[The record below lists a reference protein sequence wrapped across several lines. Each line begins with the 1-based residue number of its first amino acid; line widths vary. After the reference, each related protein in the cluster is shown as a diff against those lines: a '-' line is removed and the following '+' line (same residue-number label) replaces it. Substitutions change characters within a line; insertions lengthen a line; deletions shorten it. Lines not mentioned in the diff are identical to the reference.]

1 MKKQINFLV
10 FIAVAALLFSCNKT
24 GEKASPHTGITEES
38 NHVAVEQGMTKPGFA
53 LRINTGL
60 YVIDGEDGGDEKT
73 KTKWTA
79 SLSLGENVLTGKK
92 RKMTFNNRVYDFIEV
107 RRDTKSEGYCLDY
120 QIAVGGRLAVVVDE
134 KANLY
139 TTPKIVD
146 ATNTIIPRKTVVVI
160 YPETESGGFIEVQGI
175 DGNYVIPDNR
185 YMRSST
191 LSRYDPDIQVSILL
205 QTALSMTNANQTVAR
220 EALLNSAVEVYPDSA
235 FHMEVMDIMNP
246 GVKNN
251 INNNEEED

>member
-1 MKKQINFLV
+1 MKKQFNFLV
-10 FIAVAALLFSCNKT
+10 FIAVAALLFSCNKS
-24 GEKASPHTGITEES
+24 GEKASTHIRITEES
-38 NHVAVEQGMTKPGFA
+38 NPAAAESSISKPGFA
-53 LRINTGL
+53 LRVNTGL
-60 YVIDGEDGGDEKT
+60 YVIDGEDVGDEKT
-73 KTKWTA
+73 KTKWAA
-79 SLSLGENVLTGKK
+79 SLSLGENVLTGKT
-92 RKMTFNNRVYDFIEV
+92 RQMTFNNRVYDFIEV
-107 RRDTKSEGYCLDY
+107 RRDTKSEGYALDY
-120 QIAVGGRLAVVVDE
+120 QIAVGGRLAVVIDE

-146 ATNTIIPRKTVVVI
+146 VTNTIIPRKTVVVI

-175 DGNYVIPDNR
+175 DGDKNYVIPDNR

-235 FHMEVMDIMNP
+235 FHMEVLNILRPNTE
-246 GVKNN
+246 NN
-251 INNNEEED
+251 SEEY